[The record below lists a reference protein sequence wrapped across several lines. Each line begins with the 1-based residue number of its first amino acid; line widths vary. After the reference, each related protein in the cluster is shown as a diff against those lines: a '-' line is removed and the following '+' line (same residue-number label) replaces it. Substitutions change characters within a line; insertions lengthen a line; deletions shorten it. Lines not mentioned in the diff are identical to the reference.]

1 MISIYLYIKVGRAGG
16 RERTWGR
23 AAKPTRRA
31 VGGRYV
37 RLSRNTIV
45 AMVVAY
51 VRLFASLEHNVTP
64 KSRIYALLLPSAD
77 TKRWAE
83 LSVRQSPL
91 SGFGVYPRQAG
102 ELDWLNMSLT
112 PVLLPYL
119 GV

>member
-1 MISIYLYIKVGRAGG
+1 MGPGG
-16 RERTWGR
+16 ETDSTDTGG
-23 AAKPTRRA
+23 
-31 VGGRYV
+31 GGRYV

-91 SGFGVYPRQAG
+91 GGFGVYPRQAG